1 MSPDLMS
8 IAFFFVTMT
17 QPSFAC
23 LQLPRL
29 LLEAGYELRTP
40 EVETQGWTRHH
51 RQPVALMSKPKRV
64 HPRNFSLNA
73 LRVVKVEDKGLV
85 AEVDF
90 EAALHLGDTMKRLHC
105 CLFFLP
111 S

>member
-8 IAFFFVTMT
+8 IAFFVTMT

-29 LLEAGYELRTP
+29 LPEAGDELRTP

-51 RQPVALMSKPKRV
+51 RQPVALMWKPKRV

-73 LRVVKVEDKGLV
+73 LRVVKVEDEGLV
-85 AEVDF
+85 AEIDF
-90 EAALHLGDTMKRLHC
+90 DAALLLGDTMERLH
-105 CLFFLP
+105 
-111 S
+111 

>member
-1 MSPDLMS
+1 MSLDLMS

-29 LLEAGYELRTP
+29 AGDELRTP

-51 RQPVALMSKPKRV
+51 RQPVALMWKPKRV

-73 LRVVKVEDKGLV
+73 LRVVKVEDEGLV
-85 AEVDF
+85 AEIDF
-90 EAALHLGDTMKRLHC
+90 DAALLLGDTMERLH
-105 CLFFLP
+105 
-111 S
+111 